1 MGSIYYSLVA
11 KKNPINKE
19 IKFYAKTLL
28 GTPVTQEEL
37 LDLAAKNSQIHRSTL
52 EAVFYAWLRAI
63 ANYFM
68 RGHNI
73 QLYPLGSF
81 FSTIRSKGAPAL
93 DSFSANYIR
102 GLHINFVPSPELKL
116 EASSK
121 RMSYLLYTSE
131 TKAED
136 EPVEP

>member
-1 MGSIYYSLVA
+1 MGSIYYSVVA
-11 KKNPINKE
+11 RKNPVNKE

-52 EAVFYAWLRAI
+52 EAVFYAWQRAV

-81 FSTIRSKGAPAL
+81 FSTIRSNGANTQQG
-93 DSFSANYIR
+93 FTANLIR

-121 RMSYLLYTSE
+121 RMSYLLYTPE
-131 TKAED
+131 PKAED